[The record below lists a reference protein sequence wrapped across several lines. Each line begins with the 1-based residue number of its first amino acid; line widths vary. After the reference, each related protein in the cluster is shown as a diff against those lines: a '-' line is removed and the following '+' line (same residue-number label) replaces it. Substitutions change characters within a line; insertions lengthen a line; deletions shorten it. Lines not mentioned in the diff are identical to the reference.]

1 MTAFI
6 GFPTLKADD
15 NIIVTDPFEVLVK
28 ERDTNEPFKN
38 STDPKAILK
47 MFIDSKNKIFVGQKI
62 PLKVRFYYNS
72 DEINCEAVS
81 EVRSDDFNFFSY
93 LGPYEGYETV
103 ENQTFKYL
111 EWTYNIFAKKP
122 GKLTLPEIDA
132 SYNVARQDDM
142 YTTVLRMFGAALE
155 RKTVNS
161 KPLSFQVFDIPEVPG
176 FEGAIGKFTDLVF
189 TATGDKFSQASPI
202 ILKLQI
208 IGDGNFEN
216 LKWPKL
222 KLPEAFRVTE
232 SKNYFDDANN
242 KITFEYILQGLE
254 AGNYKVGPHEIIFFN
269 PEAEKFG
276 SIKSNYLSLAIEP
289 SEKLVAY
296 EDELDKFLESYDK
309 NTPGEIQE
317 INKFNFAIL
326 PNKIFLVLFLGPLIV
341 LIFVILYLIFN
352 SNYKNMIQMFLH
364 KTAFFRA
371 KLKIKSLMK
380 KHKPDQVYDVFDK
393 LFQSRLPN
401 YFIGNAG
408 QDIENVLNFAGQK
421 NIDQEEIQEKIK
433 DWRNF
438 YLVVL
443 SYKFSNYK
451 DSYINNYPKDWIF
464 DKSIYWINELEKLI

>member
-1 MTAFI
+1 M
-6 GFPTLKADD
+6 
-15 NIIVTDPFEVLVK
+15 
-28 ERDTNEPFKN
+28 
-38 STDPKAILK
+38 
-47 MFIDSKNKIFVGQKI
+47 
-62 PLKVRFYYNS
+62 
-72 DEINCEAVS
+72 
-81 EVRSDDFNFFSY
+81 
-93 LGPYEGYETV
+93 
-103 ENQTFKYL
+103 
-111 EWTYNIFAKKP
+111 
-122 GKLTLPEIDA
+122 
-132 SYNVARQDDM
+132 
-142 YTTVLRMFGAALE
+142 
-155 RKTVNS
+155 
-161 KPLSFQVFDIPEVPG
+161 
-176 FEGAIGKFTDLVF
+176 
-189 TATGDKFSQASPI
+189 
-202 ILKLQI
+202 
-208 IGDGNFEN
+208 
-216 LKWPKL
+216 
-222 KLPEAFRVTE
+222 
-232 SKNYFDDANN
+232 
-242 KITFEYILQGLE
+242 
-254 AGNYKVGPHEIIFFN
+254 
-269 PEAEKFG
+269 
-276 SIKSNYLSLAIEP
+276 SLAIEP

-408 QDIENVLNFAGQK
+408 QDIENVLNFADQK

-464 DKSIYWINELEKLI
+464 EKSIYWINELEKLI